1 MMRDEIV
8 EILLHAGIPAGV
20 KGFTY
25 IHDALDLL
33 DTDPYYI
40 TGRVSALYESVAKM
54 NQATAAQVERAMR
67 HAFETALTRGQA
79 EQIERY
85 LDSSTGQNS
94 NQIKTLYLRWKQ
106 EQHRGISAQPVCDLS
121 ADHCRAQV
129 YEDALREIGVVLDQM
144 RERISLE

>member
-40 TGRVSALYESVAKM
+40 TGKVSALYESVA
-54 NQATAAQVERAMR
+54 R
-67 HAFETALTRGQA
+67 
-79 EQIERY
+79 
-85 LDSSTGQNS
+85 
-94 NQIKTLYLRWKQ
+94 
-106 EQHRGISAQPVCDLS
+106 
-121 ADHCRAQV
+121 
-129 YEDALREIGVVLDQM
+129 
-144 RERISLE
+144 